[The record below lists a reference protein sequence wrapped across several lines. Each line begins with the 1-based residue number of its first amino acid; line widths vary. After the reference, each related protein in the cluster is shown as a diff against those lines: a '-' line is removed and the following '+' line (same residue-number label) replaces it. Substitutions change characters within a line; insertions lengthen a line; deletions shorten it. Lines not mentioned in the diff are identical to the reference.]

1 MATVYELAD
10 QRSVGRA
17 ENGAARATRTFR
29 LDGGVTE
36 HPPENVPGI
45 PRMNEPHPRIVD
57 AVVRGIDW
65 QPVPAFGWECVVTYS
80 NVTSG
85 TLGPI
90 IPEQADIGKYHYG
103 LGYAESSARMPIA
116 RLARKTISI
125 NGVDTVIPHYE
136 TIIFDIPQGSMTFV
150 VDVIDWA
157 PDYAAVSDTLSQV
170 TRIHQFGGG
179 NGKKFRFLGGETQYL
194 GSRGEGTDPIM
205 RDVCR
210 YVYRWVH
217 DTGTTIINPQG
228 AGEAGSPLL
237 VTPRGSQGGN
247 PLLTP
252 LDRPPFQQWVV
263 IPREVATEPP
273 DFELL
278 APYDESTLLGWRTL
292 PGMGRTDLE

>member
-65 QPVPAFGWECVVTYS
+65 RPVPAFGWECIVTYS

-85 TLGPI
+85 SLGPI
-90 IPEQADIGKYHYG
+90 IPEQTDIGKYHYG
-103 LGYAESSARMPIA
+103 LGYTESSARMPIA

-125 NGVDTVIPHYE
+125 NGTDTIIPHYE
-136 TIIFDIPQGSMTFV
+136 TIVFDIPQGSMTFV

-157 PDYAAVSDTLSQV
+157 PDYSAVSDTLTQV
-170 TRIHQFGGG
+170 TRIHQFGGA
-179 NGKKFRFLGGETQYL
+179 NGKKYRFLGGETQYL

-205 RDVCR
+205 RNVCR

-217 DTGTTIINPQG
+217 DNGTMIVSPR
-228 AGEAGSPLL
+228 GSGQSLAPL
-237 VTPRGSQGGN
+237 VTPQDSSAA
-247 PLLTP
+247 PLH
-252 LDRPPFQQWVV
+252 RPPFQQWVL
-263 IPREVATEPP
+263 IPSEEARTPP
-273 DFELL
+273 EFELL
-278 APYDESTLLGWRTL
+278 APYDESTLTGWRTL
-292 PGMGRTDLE
+292 PGMGRTNLE